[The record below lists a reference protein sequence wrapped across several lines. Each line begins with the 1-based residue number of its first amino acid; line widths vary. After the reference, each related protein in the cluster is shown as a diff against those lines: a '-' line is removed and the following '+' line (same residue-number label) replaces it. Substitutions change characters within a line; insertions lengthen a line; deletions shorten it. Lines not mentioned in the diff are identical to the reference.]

1 MTEPST
7 TINNKE
13 WRLIGVTKQ
22 FVRTRVLHDDDI
34 IQSIG
39 SGMVSFACDLDSPG
53 KVKQISIP
61 VTISGSGE
69 TYNEIWDGN
78 IRLDSRQHTHVA
90 IVNNGE
96 VESLKQLEYQLEE
109 FEVIV
114 DALTSPDHI
123 KREILKQMDYE
134 PNFIRL
140 DIVDNGGEV
149 LSLPTRFLPTVYTQA
164 KEVCTVV
171 KHTQEI
177 AEYGYE
183 FKVRGPYT
191 HYLVLMTPLNKW
203 VVCARTADSKEPLP
217 TSETINEKVVYFEYK
232 NEDKVIEYLLEVGFD
247 EHDEDLDY
255 ITEKML
261 EASMSERQ

>member
-1 MTEPST
+1 MTDLST

-22 FVRTRVLHDDDI
+22 FVRTRVLHDNDI

-39 SGMVSFACDLDSPG
+39 SGMVSFACDLDAPG
-53 KVKQISIP
+53 KIRQISIP
-61 VTISGSGE
+61 VSISDSGA
-69 TYNEIWDGN
+69 TYDEIWGGV
-78 IRLDSRQHTHVA
+78 IRVDSRQHTHVA
-90 IVNNGE
+90 IINNGE
-96 VESLKQLEYQLEE
+96 IESLQQLDYQLEE
-109 FEVIV
+109 FEAIV
-114 DALTSPDHI
+114 EALTSPDHI
-123 KREILKQMDYE
+123 KREIYKQMGYE

-140 DIVDNGGEV
+140 DVVDSGGKV

-177 AEYGYE
+177 ADYGYE

-191 HYLVLMTPLNKW
+191 HYLILITPLNKW

-217 TSETINEKVVYFEYK
+217 TSETVNEKVVYFDYK
-232 NEDKVIEYLLEVGFD
+232 NADKVIEYLLEVGFD

-261 EASMSERQ
+261 SASIS

>member
-1 MTEPST
+1 MIEPST
-7 TINNKE
+7 IINNKE
-13 WRLIGVTKQ
+13 WRLVNVTKQ

-39 SGMVSFACDLDSPG
+39 SGMVSFACDLDVPG
-53 KVKQISIP
+53 KEKRISIP
-61 VTISGSGE
+61 VTISGGGA
-69 TYNEIWDGN
+69 TYEDIWDGD
-78 IRLDSRQHTHVA
+78 IRLDIRQHTHVA
-90 IVNNGE
+90 IINNGE
-96 VESLKQLEYQLEE
+96 VESLKQLDYQFEE

-114 DALTSPDHI
+114 EALTSPDVI
-123 KREILKQMDYE
+123 KREICKQMGYE

-140 DIVDNGGEV
+140 DVIDHGGEV

-191 HYLVLMTPLNKW
+191 HYLVLITPLGKW
-203 VVCARTADSKEPLP
+203 VVCARTADSKDPLP
-217 TSETINEKVVYFEYK
+217 TSDTINEKVVYFDYK

-261 EASMSERQ
+261 EASLAQKQ